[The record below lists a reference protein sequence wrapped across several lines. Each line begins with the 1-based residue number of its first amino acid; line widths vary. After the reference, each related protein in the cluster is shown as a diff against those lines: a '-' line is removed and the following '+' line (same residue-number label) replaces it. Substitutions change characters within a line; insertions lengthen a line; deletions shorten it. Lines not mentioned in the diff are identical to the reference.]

1 MKMIK
6 ISIVFVCLMLG
17 ASCTLDLQQNPNAVD
32 PSQAIPDLLLNSMQ
46 RQVAGLFSGASGIGM
61 GLTRLQNSGGSTY
74 ANTITPLTFDGT
86 WSTAYAGILTDG
98 FTLIAQADRDG
109 YARHAGMARVMNAYV
124 MIMLVDMFGDVPYTQ
139 AFQGSTEFNPGV
151 DTGASV
157 YTVALGLLDKGILD
171 LRTLA
176 SNATPTPGYL
186 NPVAPPPPDQYY
198 YGNFGRWVR
207 FANTLK
213 LKAYLNLRLTNVAT
227 ATAGINAVFA
237 EGLIGVGVNATLIGS
252 TSPSTADNFTFHY
265 GSNTADPDA
274 RNPLFV
280 NNYPAGGSDYM
291 SNWLIWQM
299 YHGYDAVHNTSAG
312 VQLGDPR
319 IRFYFYRQ
327 TNSNNTDPNNIR
339 CATNLLAPPHY
350 PQLLSG
356 AITLNGPAGYPV
368 GIPTLTTDEAWS
380 SNGVGSAGNLPRTFC
395 YPTTVGYWGR
405 DHVDN
410 QGIPP
415 DGFLRSTWGVYPAG
429 GRFDGATQTGVSGGV
444 GMRGAGIQPIMMR
457 AFTYFMLAEAAHY
470 IPAVAAVVGTSASNL
485 NLGMG
490 ASFDDVFTFAT
501 TGTYGVQP
509 AGVPEAATITA
520 YMTAYGANRDAYRA
534 SVNAAFAGAVVV
546 VGSGLPQTIPEI
558 QMNIIAREFWIASY
572 GNGVEAYNLV
582 RRTGYPTGQ
591 QPTLQA
597 TVATAPFPR
606 SYYYPLSFATF
617 NSTVTQKTV
626 LSARVFWDTNT
637 ANLDY

>member
-46 RQVAGLFSGASGIGM
+46 RQLAGLFSGASGIGQ

-86 WSTAYAGILTDG
+86 WSTAYAGILMDG
-98 FTLIAQADRDG
+98 FTLIKQADKDG
-109 YARHAGMARVMNAYV
+109 FARHAGMARVMNAYV
-124 MIMLVDMFGDVPYTQ
+124 LIMLVDMFGDVPYTK
-139 AFQGSTEFNPGV
+139 AFTGADEFNPGV

-157 YTVALGLLDKGILD
+157 YSVALGLLDKGILD

-176 SNATPTPGYL
+176 SNATPIPGYL
-186 NPVAPPPPDQYY
+186 NPVAPTPPDQYY

-207 FANTLK
+207 LANTLK
-213 LKAYLNLRLTNVAT
+213 LKAFLNLRLTDAAAAT
-227 ATAGINAVFA
+227 TGINAVFNQ
-237 EGLIGVGVNATLIGS
+237 GLIGVGVNATLVGS
-252 TSPSTADNFTFHY
+252 TSPANTDNFTFHY
-265 GSNTADPDA
+265 GSNTSDPDA
-274 RNPLFV
+274 RHPLFV
-280 NNYPAGGSDYM
+280 NNYPAGGGNYM

-312 VQLGDPR
+312 LQLGDPR

-350 PQLLSG
+350 PQLQSG

-368 GIPTLTTDEAWS
+368 GIPTLITDEAWA
-380 SNGVGSAGNLPRTFC
+380 SNGVGSAANLPKTFC

-415 DGFLRSTWGVYPAG
+415 DNFLRSAWGAYPAG
-429 GRFDGATQTGVSGGV
+429 GRFDGAVQTGVSSNS

-457 AFTYFMLAEAAHY
+457 AFTFFMLAEAAQY
-470 IPAVAAVVGTSASNL
+470 LGGVTVGTALANMEA
-485 NLGMG
+485 GII

-501 TGTYGVQP
+501 TSTFGVQP
-509 AGVPEAATITA
+509 AGPTESATITA
-520 YMTAYGANRDAYRA
+520 YMTAYNVNRDAYRA
-534 SVNAAFAGAVVV
+534 AVSAAYSGATVVP
-546 VGSGLPQTIPEI
+546 GNGLPQTVQEM
-558 QMNIIAREFWIASY
+558 QMNIIAREYWVALY

-582 RRTGYPTGQ
+582 RRTGYPTGM

-597 TVATAPFPR
+597 TVSNAPYPR
-606 SYYYPLSFATF
+606 SYYYPQSFATY

-626 LSARVFWDTNT
+626 LSARVFWDNNT